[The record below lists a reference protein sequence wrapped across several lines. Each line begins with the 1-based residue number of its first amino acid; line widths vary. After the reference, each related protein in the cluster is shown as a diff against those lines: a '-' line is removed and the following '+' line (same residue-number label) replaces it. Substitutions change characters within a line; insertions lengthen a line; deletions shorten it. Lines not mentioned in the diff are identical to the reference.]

1 MCGEPI
7 WVNLSKKKK
16 KRNSFIAHWSADR
29 LDEKVKVPS
38 LKNGS
43 EPKKTMKGG
52 SLPSLPRDSLVPCPL
67 PSKGALDSSL
77 CLYKVQCEFTQT
89 PAQQSLGFRD
99 SKCLAS
105 LLVRSDILRL
115 HTVME
120 FPSRE
125 IQFSCSIQTL
135 SLRVSAINNYK
146 TETNKR
152 YKYWK
157 GYILIFAISMSVDLG
172 NPKLTAKLLEAI

>member
-1 MCGEPI
+1 MGQNQRKQWKEDHCQVCLGTAWFHAHCHQREHWTLLYVFI
-7 WVNLSKKKK
+7 KSNVSLL
-16 KRNSFIAHWSADR
+16 RHLHNSH
-29 LDEKVKVPS
+29 
-38 LKNGS
+38 
-43 EPKKTMKGG
+43 
-52 SLPSLPRDSLVPCPL
+52 
-67 PSKGALDSSL
+67 
-77 CLYKVQCEFTQT
+77 
-89 PAQQSLGFRD
+89 LGFRD

-172 NPKLTAKLLEAI
+172 NPKLTAKLLEAIW